1 MKRTTTMITA
11 AVFSAALALPAF
23 AQIGA
28 GIAGN
33 GTVGQQDNRTGA
45 NADIQNSDAEM
56 ADPSAP
62 AAAANATERRT
73 ETTREH
79 SKTVQSESNS
89 GVGANAG
96 VNPSAGNVGA
106 NANTS
111 GSTDNSATGGY

>member
-1 MKRTTTMITA
+1 MKRTITMITA

-33 GTVGQQDNRTGA
+33 GTVGQQDTRTGA
-45 NADIQNSDAEM
+45 NADVQNSDAEM
-56 ADPSAP
+56 ADPSVP
-62 AAAANATERRT
+62 AAANVTQRQT

-79 SKTVQSESNS
+79 SKAVQSESNS
-89 GVGANAG
+89 GVGVNAG